1 MIAPPSRSGAAVS
14 SRTSADPA
22 AVCRSAPSTDSQNRC
37 GSRSPRPA
45 GTHAARPAKPVSLI
59 QDRSSTVLPLPAGA
73 DTTITRAGAAS
84 RPNSRGRATTPPAP
98 GPAAPPAT
106 ASAPAVDLMVPIIAP
121 RQPTWP
127 VCPEPIFGDVCRATI
142 PRTGRPAAPSLT
154 LVLDHRLNDRRHRR
168 VRHAPNRQNNRICA
182 STTLDNSPLIAAP
195 NRRLRARL
203 HHGPLSHQV
212 IALAATGQVD
222 MAAAG
227 QIRLAVVSACGL
239 YLNDAT
245 AWT

>member
-121 RQPTWP
+121 REATWP
-127 VCPEPIFGDVCRATI
+127 VCPEPISGDVCRATI

-168 VRHAPNRQNNRICA
+168 VRHAANRQNNRICA

-195 NRRLRARL
+195 NGGSVRGAEIE
-203 HHGPLSHQV
+203 H
-212 IALAATGQVD
+212 
-222 MAAAG
+222 
-227 QIRLAVVSACGL
+227 
-239 YLNDAT
+239 
-245 AWT
+245 